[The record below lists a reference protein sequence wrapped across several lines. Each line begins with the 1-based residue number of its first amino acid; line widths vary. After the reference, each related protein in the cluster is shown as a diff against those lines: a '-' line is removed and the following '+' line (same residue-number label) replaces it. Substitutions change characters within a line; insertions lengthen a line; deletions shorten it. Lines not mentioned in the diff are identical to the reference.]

1 MRKKKKKNRKRYVV
15 AMQLTCQ
22 NSRDPMKQVV
32 RKKVGWT
39 KARAVGVSQYHDAYG
54 VTKVKKDAMTNIPM
68 R

>member
-1 MRKKKKKNRKRYVV
+1 
-15 AMQLTCQ
+15 MQLTCQ